1 MVPRDVVEDPSSAAL
16 WVICEMSVVME
27 GVMVMMVAEVF
38 IVFFFYRGG
47 S

>member
-16 WVICEMSVVME
+16 WVICEMRVMME

-38 IVFFFYRGG
+38 IAFVFFF
-47 S
+47 